1 MHSYI
6 GGVRDKNIGF
16 AKIEVR
22 GERLIFNISI
32 RGMYGGASG
41 TYGIY
46 LLVDRK
52 TNTEDEKSSFS
63 LLKISEMNIYNGAG
77 QCNVMVNPEDIIG
90 SAYNYDDIE
99 GMAIK
104 ADNQSYYAI
113 FSLWNDGEVD
123 VNKCN
128 VLPKEHKK
136 NMKVVK
142 VVNPMSEI
150 AAASTFSKSD
160 DTEKQ
165 VSKTTLDDKEP
176 ILNTIFDT
184 TQTTSKQAF
193 AVKEKRVNTEIE
205 EKKETDKTTVKETK
219 LKEKTGI
226 ISFPLKSELSD
237 EEELI
242 ACENDI
248 IGAEEKVTQQE
259 QRKEEHIIAEKN
271 KYEDKLSSKNEQQ
284 TSRQSEIE
292 TNEIKE
298 FEELFINADIINVF
312 CDDDLYDCIEVTPQ
326 QIEKAIG
333 AGEIIL
339 GNSFLIHG
347 YYNFKHILFG
357 RVADN
362 DRHTKYFIGVP
373 GIYCNRERYM
383 ASMFG
388 FVNFKKSHRS
398 DYANPHFG
406 YWYQEI

>member
-16 AKIEVR
+16 ARIEVR
-22 GERLIFNISI
+22 GERLSFNISI
-32 RGMYGGASG
+32 RGMYAGASG

-46 LLVDRK
+46 LLVDKK
-52 TNTEDEKSSFS
+52 TNAEDEKSSFN
-63 LLKISEMNIYNGAG
+63 LLKISEMNIYIGAG

-113 FSLWNDGEVD
+113 FSLWNDGEID
-123 VNKCN
+123 VNKCS

-142 VVNPMSEI
+142 VVNPMPEI
-150 AAASTFSKSD
+150 ASVKAAFA
-160 DTEKQ
+160 DTEKK
-165 VSKTTLDDKEP
+165 S
-176 ILNTIFDT
+176 DT
-184 TQTTSKQAF
+184 KA
-193 AVKEKRVNTEIE
+193 
-205 EKKETDKTTVKETK
+205 KETK
-219 LKEKTGI
+219 QNTKMTEQETTLKEKAEV

-237 EEELI
+237 REDLVACEKDIISVEEE
-242 ACENDI
+242 
-248 IGAEEKVTQQE
+248 VTQQE
-259 QRKEEHIIAEKN
+259 PQKEEYHVLEEN
-271 KYEDKLSSKNEQQ
+271 KYEESSLKNEQQ
-284 TSRQSEIE
+284 TSRQSEIQ

-312 CDDDLYDCIEVTPQ
+312 SDDDLYDCIEVTPQ

-333 AGEIIL
+333 GDEIIL

-357 RVADN
+357 RVEDN

>member
-1 MHSYI
+1 
-6 GGVRDKNIGF
+6 
-16 AKIEVR
+16 
-22 GERLIFNISI
+22 
-32 RGMYGGASG
+32 MYAGASG
-41 TYGIY
+41 IYGVY
-46 LLVDRK
+46 LLVDRTVDTTDK
-52 TNTEDEKSSFS
+52 KSSFN
-63 LLKISEMNIYNGAG
+63 LLKISEINIQNGAG
-77 QCNVMVNPEDIIG
+77 QCNVMVNPKDILD
-90 SAYNYDDIE
+90 SAYHYDDIE

-104 ADNQSYYAI
+104 ADGQSYYTI
-113 FSLWNDGEVD
+113 FSLWNEDEVD

-142 VVNPMSEI
+142 VVNPISEI
-150 AAASTFSKSD
+150 TAASACLKSED
-160 DTEKQ
+160 IEKQ
-165 VSKTTLDDKEP
+165 ESALRE
-176 ILNTIFDT
+176 
-184 TQTTSKQAF
+184 QA
-193 AVKEKRVNTEIE
+193 RVIA
-205 EKKETDKTTVKETK
+205 
-219 LKEKTGI
+219 
-226 ISFPLKSELSD
+226 FPLKEEVFDKSEDNNLLQNNNLQSNSILNQDAISENSSLS
-237 EEELI
+237 EESNVL
-242 ACENDI
+242 ENRSLL
-248 IGAEEKVTQQE
+248 EESNVLENRSFLEESAVLE
-259 QRKEEHIIAEKN
+259 QNA
-271 KYEDKLSSKNEQQ
+271 YDKKAFSKNEQQ

-292 TNEIKE
+292 TNEIKG
-298 FEELFINADIINVF
+298 FEQLLEKADNINAF

-333 AGEIIL
+333 ADEIIS

-347 YYNFKHILFG
+347 YYNFKHILLG

>member
-16 AKIEVR
+16 ARIEVR
-22 GERLIFNISI
+22 GEKLSFNISI
-32 RGMYGGASG
+32 RGMYAGASG

-46 LLVDRK
+46 LLVNK
-52 TNTEDEKSSFS
+52 IMNAEDEKSSFS
-63 LLKISEMNIYNGAG
+63 LLKISEMNIYNGVG
-77 QCNVMVNPEDIIG
+77 QCNVMVNSEDIIG

-113 FSLWNDGEVD
+113 FSLWNDGEID

-142 VVNPMSEI
+142 VVNPMPEI
-150 AAASTFSKSD
+150 APVKAAFADTEQKSD
-160 DTEKQ
+160 TKVEETKQ
-165 VSKTTLDDKEP
+165 NTKTTTQE
-176 ILNTIFDT
+176 T
-184 TQTTSKQAF
+184 T
-193 AVKEKRVNTEIE
+193 
-205 EKKETDKTTVKETK
+205 
-219 LKEKTGI
+219 LKEKSEV
-226 ISFPLKSELSD
+226 ISFPLKPELSD
-237 EEELI
+237 KEDLI

-248 IGAEEKVTQQE
+248 IGAEEKVIQQE
-259 QRKEEHIIAEKN
+259 SQKEEYHVSEKN
-271 KYEDKLSSKNEQQ
+271 KYEDSSLKNEQQ

-298 FEELFINADIINVF
+298 FEELFINADIINAF

-333 AGEIIL
+333 ADEIIL
-339 GNSFLIHG
+339 GNSFLLHG

-357 RVADN
+357 RVEDN

>member
-16 AKIEVR
+16 ARIEVR
-22 GERLIFNISI
+22 GERLSFNISI
-32 RGMYGGASG
+32 RGMYAGASG

-104 ADNQSYYAI
+104 ADNQSYYTI
-113 FSLWNDGEVD
+113 FSLWNEGEID

-150 AAASTFSKSD
+150 TAASMFSKSH

-165 VSKTTLDDKEP
+165 ISKTSLADKEQ
-176 ILNTIFDT
+176 ISENIFDT
-184 TQTTSKQAF
+184 TETMSKVAF
-193 AVKEKRVNTEIE
+193 EPKEKKSNTEVE
-205 EKKETDKTTVKETK
+205 EKKQTNKTTVKETA
-219 LKEKTGI
+219 LKEKAGI
-226 ISFPLKSELSD
+226 ISFPLKSELENRED
-237 EEELI
+237 LV

-248 IGAEEKVTQQE
+248 IRAEEKVTQQE
-259 QRKEEHIIAEKN
+259 QPKEESIILEKN
-271 KYEDKLSSKNEQQ
+271 KYEDKSSSKNEQQ
-284 TSRQSEIE
+284 TSRQNEIQ

-312 CDDDLYDCIEVTPQ
+312 SDDDLYDCIEVTPQ

-333 AGEIIL
+333 SDEIIL

-357 RVADN
+357 RVEDN

>member
-32 RGMYGGASG
+32 RGMYAGASG

-52 TNTEDEKSSFS
+52 TNAEDKKSSFS

-77 QCNVMVNPEDIIG
+77 QCNVMVNPEDIVG
-90 SAYNYDDIE
+90 SAYHYDDIE

-113 FSLWNDGEVD
+113 FSLWNDGEID
-123 VNKCN
+123 VNKCS

-150 AAASTFSKSD
+150 GVASVSLKSD

-165 VSKTTLDDKEP
+165 
-176 ILNTIFDT
+176 
-184 TQTTSKQAF
+184 TSKITFNDEEQAAKSAF
-193 AVKEKRVNTEIE
+193 ATTEKMSNIGVE
-205 EKKETDKTTVKETK
+205 EKKQAGKTVVQETK
-219 LKEKTGI
+219 LKEKAEV

-242 ACENDI
+242 ACENDTI
-248 IGAEEKVTQQE
+248 QVEEKIVQQE
-259 QRKEEHIIAEKN
+259 QKKEEQSISQKN
-271 KYEDKLSSKNEQQ
+271 KYEHKSSLKNEQQ
-284 TSRQSEIE
+284 TSRQNEIE

-298 FEELFINADIINVF
+298 FEELFINANIINVF

-333 AGEIIL
+333 ADEIIL

>member
-32 RGMYGGASG
+32 RGMYAGASG
-41 TYGIY
+41 AYGIY

-52 TNTEDEKSSFS
+52 TNAEDKKSSFN

-99 GMAIK
+99 GRAIK
-104 ADNQSYYAI
+104 ADSQSYYAI
-113 FSLWNDGEVD
+113 FSLWNDGEID
-123 VNKCN
+123 VNKCS

-142 VVNPMSEI
+142 VVNPMAEI
-150 AAASTFSKSD
+150 AAASTFSQLD
-160 DTEKQ
+160 NTEKTI
-165 VSKTTLDDKEP
+165 SKT
-176 ILNTIFDT
+176 ILPDEE
-184 TQTTSKQAF
+184 QTSKTAF
-193 AVKEKRVNTEIE
+193 AVTEQMLNMEVEDKRQTSIKTEQG
-205 EKKETDKTTVKETK
+205 TK
-219 LKEKTGI
+219 LKEKAGI
-226 ISFPLKSELSD
+226 ISFPLKTELSD
-237 EEELI
+237 EEELV
-242 ACENDI
+242 ACENDTI
-248 IGAEEKVTQQE
+248 QVKEKITQQE
-259 QRKEEHIIAEKN
+259 QEKEEHIISEKN
-271 KYEDKLSSKNEQQ
+271 KYEDKSLPKNEQQ

-298 FEELFINADIINVF
+298 FEELFVKADIINVF

-333 AGEIIL
+333 ADEIIL

-388 FVNFKKSHRS
+388 FINFKKSHRS